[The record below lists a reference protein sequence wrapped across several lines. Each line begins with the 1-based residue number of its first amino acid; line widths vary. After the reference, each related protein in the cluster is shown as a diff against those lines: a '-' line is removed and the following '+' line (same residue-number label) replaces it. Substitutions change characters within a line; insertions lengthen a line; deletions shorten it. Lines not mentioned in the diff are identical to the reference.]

1 MSIKEI
7 AKKAGVSPSTVSR
20 VLNNPDYRCSSEEL
34 RRRIWECAIALNYAP
49 NEAAR
54 KLKLGKGKNKK
65 KTYYVHVLLTH
76 TDQVAMDPF
85 FRELLDC
92 VETEVHS
99 NFCAL
104 TQVWINSLFSDDALC
119 VKTDLV
125 KEIDDM
131 RREAGTQADGLI
143 IIGRCNAK
151 ALTLW
156 KKRYRSVVSINR
168 NPTEGLVD
176 EITCDGCKV
185 SNMAVCHLVE
195 LGHERIAYVGECA
208 GEARYQG
215 YLKALRDAGID
226 LCEEYVFD
234 LKQSRPEP
242 NVLLKKMMTLKNPPT
257 GVYCSNDIIAVGL
270 LWALQNARGNLYHPS
285 IIASD
290 DIEEGQ
296 RTKPMLTTVRLF
308 KEDMGR
314 HAMYLLLDRLRGGHE
329 GVISM
334 DIRPQLVVRGS
345 TAPQDSVGWLSY
357 HG

>member
-7 AKKAGVSPSTVSR
+7 AKKVGVSPSTVSR
-20 VLNNPDYRCSSEEL
+20 VLNSPDYRCQSEEI
-34 RRRIWECAIALNYAP
+34 RREIWKTAVELNYAP

-54 KLKLGKGKNKK
+54 KLKLGKGKDTQ
-65 KTYYVHVLLTH
+65 KTYYINVLLTH

-92 VETEVHS
+92 VETEVYN

-104 TQVWINSLFSDDALC
+104 SHVWINSLFSDDTLC
-119 VKTDLV
+119 SKTDLTKV
-125 KEIDDM
+125 IDDM
-131 RREAGTQADGLI
+131 VKDVVKRADGLI
-143 IIGRCNAK
+143 IIGRCNAG
-151 ALTLW
+151 ALSLW

-185 SNMAVCHLVE
+185 SYLAVRHLIE
-195 LGHERIAYVGECA
+195 LGHEKIAYIGECA

-215 YLKALRDAGID
+215 YLKALDEAGIT
-226 LCEEYVFD
+226 LCEDYVFD
-234 LKQSRPEP
+234 RKQEKYEADSLLR
-242 NVLLKKMMTLKNPPT
+242 VLMTMESPPT
-257 GVYCSNDIIAVGL
+257 GIYCSNDIIAVGL
-270 LWALQNARGNLYHPS
+270 LWALQKVRVNPYHPS

-314 HAMYLLLDRLRGGHE
+314 HAMYLLLDRLRGGHI

-334 DIRPQLVVRGS
+334 DIRPQLIERGS
-345 TAPQDSVGWLSY
+345 TAPEDASGWLAY
-357 HG
+357 NG